1 MTKLTIAAAAALSLF
16 LTAPAM
22 AQDAAMFASPSKLT
36 QTGGENI
43 YKAICAGCHMPEGQG
58 AVGAGKYPALA
69 NNANLES
76 AGYPIYLIIH
86 GQKAMPAL
94 GSVLDDQQIADVV
107 AYIRTSFGNDFAEPV
122 TVEEVTD
129 AR

>member
-1 MTKLTIAAAAALSLF
+1 MTKLKIAAAAGLALF
-16 LTAPAM
+16 ATMPAM
-22 AQDAAMFASPSKLT
+22 AQDAAMFASASKLT

-43 YKAICAGCHMPEGQG
+43 YNAICAGCHMPEGKG
-58 AVGAGKYPALA
+58 AIGAGKYPALA

-94 GSVLDDQQIADVV
+94 GNVLDDQQIADVV
-107 AYIRTSFGNDFAEPV
+107 AYIRTNFGNDFAEPV
-122 TVEEVTD
+122 TVEEVTE

>member
-1 MTKLTIAAAAALSLF
+1 MTKLIIAAAAALAMF
-16 LTAPAM
+16 APVPVL
-22 AQDAAMFASPSKLT
+22 AQDAALFASTSKLT

-69 NNANLES
+69 NNSNLES
-76 AGYPIYLIIH
+76 AGYPIYVIIH

-94 GSVLDDQQIADVV
+94 GAVLDDQQIADVV
-107 AYIRTSFGNDFAEPV
+107 AYIRTNFGNDFAEPV
-122 TVEEVTD
+122 TVQDVTD